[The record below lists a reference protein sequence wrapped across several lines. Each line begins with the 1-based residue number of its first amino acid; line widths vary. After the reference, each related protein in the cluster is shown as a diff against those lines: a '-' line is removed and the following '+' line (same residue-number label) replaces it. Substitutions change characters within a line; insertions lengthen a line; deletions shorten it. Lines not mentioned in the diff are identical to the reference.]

1 MAVPARKTSKHAKRA
16 RRGGQGG
23 LKVPALHLNENGEYV
38 RNHHVDMS
46 SKTYNGKSVTVK

>member
-1 MAVPARKTSKHAKRA
+1 MAVPARKTSKSAKRS

-23 LKVPALHLNENGEYV
+23 LKVPALHRNENGEFV

-46 SKTYNGKSVTVK
+46 TGSYNGKQVISK